1 MPPVSNGRPH
11 LSRAAALALA
21 AAAALSLAAPRLDAQ
36 IDDAAGHW
44 QGSIEAPGQPLV
56 VTVDLE
62 ETDGEWSGTID
73 IPAQGADDLALSDV
87 RVDLDN
93 GTVRFTI
100 SGVPGEPTFEGALA
114 DGEITGEFRQ
124 GAARLPFR
132 LGRETV
138 EVDTPLRPQEPEPPF
153 PYEAE
158 DIEYAN
164 REVTIAGTLTLP
176 PGDGEV
182 PAALLISGSGA
193 LNRDLELAG
202 HKPFLVLADHLTR
215 LGIAVL
221 RVDDRGVG
229 GSTGSTWQSTSRD
242 KAADVLAGVQF
253 LRAHDRI
260 DPERV
265 GLIGISEGGLVAPL
279 ALNRVPPGTVA
290 FAVLLAGPGVPG
302 GDLLRQ
308 QLRRIAAANGAT
320 DEMIEKA
327 AALQGRALEIIGSG
341 MPPAEA
347 EAALREV
354 VVEQLAASPETAQL
368 SGEALESTVTATVE
382 SNLSPWF
389 RFFIRYDPAP
399 ALGGL
404 AVPTLALFGGK
415 DTQVDADQN
424 QSAMEAAFA
433 GSGNTDITVRRF
445 PRMNHLFQTAD
456 TGSPAEY
463 ARIEETMA
471 PEVLDLIGS
480 WIVERFV
487 DGRPGTRGHEEP
499 APGSSRNARQPEA
512 QAIGAAEVNGHVPA
526 GTSGQPEAQAIG
538 AAEVSG
544 HVPAGTSGH

>member
-1 MPPVSNGRPH
+1 MPPASNPH
-11 LSRAAALALA
+11 LLHAAAVA
-21 AAAALSLAAPRLDAQ
+21 ASVALSVLTTPLGAQ
-36 IDDAAGHW
+36 TFDPSGHW
-44 QGSIEAPGQPLV
+44 EGSIEAPGQPLV
-56 VTVDLE
+56 VMVDLE
-62 ETDGEWSGTID
+62 QIDAAWSGTID
-73 IPAQGADDLALSDV
+73 IPAQGADDLPLSDV
-87 RVDLDN
+87 SVDVDS
-93 GTVRFTI
+93 GAVRFTI
-100 SGVPGEPTFEGALA
+100 GAGIGEPTFEGTLSG
-114 DGEITGEFRQ
+114 GEITGEFTQ
-124 GAARLPFR
+124 GPARLPFR
-132 LGRETV
+132 LGREAV
-138 EVDTPLRPQEPEPPF
+138 EVAAPPRPQEPKPPF
-153 PYEAE
+153 PYDEE
-158 DIEYAN
+158 EVEYRN
-164 REVTIAGTLTLP
+164 GDVTIAGTLTLP
-176 PGDGEV
+176 PVEGRV

-202 HKPFLVLADHLTR
+202 HKPFQVLADYLTR
-215 LGIAVL
+215 LGVAVL

-229 GSTGSTWQSTSRD
+229 GSTGSTWQSTSRN
-242 KAADVLAGVQF
+242 KAADVLAGVRF

-308 QLRRIAAANGAT
+308 QFRRIAAANGAPT
-320 DEMIEKA
+320 EMIEEL
-327 AALQGRALEIIGSG
+327 AALQDRALRIIGG
-341 MPPAEA
+341 EMPPAEA

-354 VVEQLAASPETAQL
+354 VREQLAASPETAQL
-368 SGEALESTVTATVE
+368 SGEALESTVSATVE

-389 RFFIRYDPAP
+389 RFFIRYDPRP

-433 GSGNTDITVRRF
+433 GSSNTDITVRRF
-445 PRMNHLFQTAD
+445 PEMNHLFQTAG

-463 ARIEETMA
+463 AQIEETMA

-487 DGRPGTRGHEEP
+487 D
-499 APGSSRNARQPEA
+499 
-512 QAIGAAEVNGHVPA
+512 
-526 GTSGQPEAQAIG
+526 
-538 AAEVSG
+538 
-544 HVPAGTSGH
+544 